1 MKRLFSRNSPG
12 RPKRF
17 CLPPG
22 GDRRRRL
29 RGALILLL
37 MPAGLA
43 WAADYPDLP
52 PAAQVTQALR
62 AHPVVRAAAAGVRVE
77 EANRDRLDAGP
88 HEFALRLATQ
98 QRRDRPA
105 EQRYRD
111 HEIGIERAI
120 RLPGKAA
127 LDAGIG
133 AAGVAEAQFALGDA
147 LHESGRQLLARWF
160 EWRRES
166 AAANDW
172 QAQLDV
178 LREQDAA
185 VRKKVGAG
193 ETARLEALQSGAQLA
208 QAEAQLAA
216 AQSRRERAAIELRQ
230 HFPDIVLPGHV
241 SLLPPEAMSGEPAAQ
256 ERWRERI
263 LVANHELAV
272 ARSTTQRRR
281 LETGRLDA
289 ERLPDPTLGL
299 AVGSER
305 NGQER
310 IIGLQLT
317 IPLPGA
323 ARAAGVRAGLAE
335 AEAAAARE
343 ALVQARVEADAHR
356 TIDAAMS
363 SYTQWQRLAD
373 VALRMEE
380 NARLLEKAWRL
391 GEGQFAELQ
400 AARRFAIEARLAAT
414 RAQLDA
420 GEARYRL
427 LLDAHALWDG
437 DAESHASVG
446 DKPGISLR

>member
-1 MKRLFSRNSPG
+1 MTRL
-12 RPKRF
+12 
-17 CLPPG
+17 L
-22 GDRRRRL
+22 
-29 RGALILLL
+29 ALFL
-37 MPAGLA
+37 MSAGLA
-43 WAADYPDLP
+43 WAAEYPDLP
-52 PAAQVTQALR
+52 PGAQVAQALQ
-62 AHPVVRAAAAGVRVE
+62 AHPLVRAAASGVRAG
-77 EANRDRLDAGP
+77 EAHRDRLDAGP
-88 HEFALRLATQ
+88 HEFALRLASQ

-105 EQRYRD
+105 GERYRD

-133 AAGVAEAQFALGDA
+133 AAGVAEAQYVLGDA
-147 LHESGRQLLARWF
+147 LHESGRQLLGRWF
-160 EWRRES
+160 EWRRE
-166 AAANDW
+166 AAAVDDW
-172 QAQLDV
+172 QAQLDI

-193 ETARLEALQSGAQLA
+193 ETAQLEALQSGALLA

-216 AQSRRERAAIELRQ
+216 AQARRERAAVELRQ
-230 HFPDIVLPGHV
+230 HFPGIVLPGRV
-241 SLLPPEAMSGEPAAQ
+241 SLLPPAGMAGDPAAQ
-256 ERWRERI
+256 THWRERI
-263 LVANHELAV
+263 LTANHALAV
-272 ARSTTQRRR
+272 ARSAAQRSR
-281 LETGRLDA
+281 LEAGRLDA

-323 ARAAGVRAGLAE
+323 ARAASARSGLAE

-343 ALVQARVEADAHR
+343 ALALARAETEAR
-356 TIDAAMS
+356 QTIAAALSTHM
-363 SYTQWQRLAD
+363 QWQRLAD

-391 GEGQFAELQ
+391 GEGVFGELQ

-414 RAQLDA
+414 QAQLDA
-420 GEARYRL
+420 GEAHYRL
-427 LLDAHALWDG
+427 LLDAHELWDIDEAIG
-437 DAESHASVG
+437 RVSL
-446 DKPGISLR
+446 DKHGVSLR